1 MLRDLGCCLPPSVWP
16 RPSVSLV
23 SCPNKIGRLV
33 LLARFPAGVFGSVT
47 LSTLLARFFS
57 NVLLSPWKWLLPWA
71 VAWVGSCRTPA
82 SLGSVAPASLGIFVL
97 LV

>member
-23 SCPNKIGRLV
+23 SCPNKIARLV

-47 LSTLLARFFS
+47 LSTLLARSSPMFFFHLGS
-57 NVLLSPWKWLLPWA
+57 GCSLGLLLGWGLVGPPLAWAALPPL
-71 VAWVGSCRTPA
+71 AWV
-82 SLGSVAPASLGIFVL
+82 SLFC
-97 LV
+97 